1 MIIIIFSSFL
11 YVNISFFRKG
21 NPYRREVHYHG
32 LQQQNSKWPDKHYM
46 QVIESVR
53 KNKISD
59 LFFFVSVTSIS
70 N

>member
-1 MIIIIFSSFL
+1 MTIIIFSFFFL

-32 LQQQNSKWPDKHYM
+32 LQQQQQQNSKWPDKHYM

-53 KNKISD
+53 KKQNI
-59 LFFFVSVTSIS
+59 
-70 N
+70 